1 MRCIKMQALASV
13 TSVQRLSVAEGSP
26 NLLGRQYRRLV
37 ASLNGIA
44 SKMEGGRK
52 LTVQDEQ
59 LLALAQG
66 WAHAATHSIFF
77 YCRHM
82 HLSLPFC

>member
-1 MRCIKMQALASV
+1 MK
-13 TSVQRLSVAEGSP
+13 
-26 NLLGRQYRRLV
+26 
-37 ASLNGIA
+37 
-44 SKMEGGRK
+44 GGQK

-77 YCRHM
+77 YYRHI
-82 HLSLPFC
+82 HLPAPVVTLLAWSSRMVTST

>member
-1 MRCIKMQALASV
+1 M
-13 TSVQRLSVAEGSP
+13 
-26 NLLGRQYRRLV
+26 

-77 YCRHM
+77 YYRHI
-82 HLSLPFC
+82 HLPAPTLTLLTWSSCLVTSA

>member
-1 MRCIKMQALASV
+1 MD
-13 TSVQRLSVAEGSP
+13 
-26 NLLGRQYRRLV
+26 
-37 ASLNGIA
+37 SLNGIA
-44 SKMEGGRK
+44 DTMEGTRK

-77 YCRHM
+77 YYRCPQA
-82 HLSLPFC
+82 LPITHIAHSHEQPGEASW

>member
-1 MRCIKMQALASV
+1 M
-13 TSVQRLSVAEGSP
+13 
-26 NLLGRQYRRLV
+26 

-44 SKMEGGRK
+44 CKMEGGRK

-59 LLALAQG
+59 LLALAHG

-77 YCRHM
+77 YYRHI
-82 HLSLPFC
+82 HLPATIVCGLVIPHGHEHVSGCCTD